1 MAIKG
6 MLIRATKDESR
17 NKELSDYIWSLS
29 FKKPIRVD
37 VAVYNE
43 PLSATVSKSRYVVT
57 VNPLTKIEDIKPYL
71 LKKGYITE
79 DQLN

>member
-17 NKELSDYIWSLS
+17 NKELSEFIWSLS

-43 PLSATVSKSRYVVT
+43 PISVKVSKTRYVIT
-57 VNPLTKIEDIKPYL
+57 VNPKSEFEEIKNFL
-71 LKKGYITE
+71 LKKGYIS
-79 DQLN
+79 D